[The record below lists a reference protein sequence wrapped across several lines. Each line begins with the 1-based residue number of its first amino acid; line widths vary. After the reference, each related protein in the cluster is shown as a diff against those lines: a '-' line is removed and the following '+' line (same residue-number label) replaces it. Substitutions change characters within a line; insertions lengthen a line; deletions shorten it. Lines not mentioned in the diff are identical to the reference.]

1 MRKFKHN
8 DRIVP
13 DAKIV
18 LLAEGERR
26 ARHKIFGVMLA
37 MENGGPGRD
46 ALAKAAEKF
55 QAAHEKVNAALKK
68 EKNSTRTRII
78 EELHGRGLV

>member
-1 MRKFKHN
+1 MKKFKYN

-13 DAKIV
+13 DAKLL

-26 ARHKIFGVMLA
+26 ARQKIFGVMLA
-37 MENGGPGRD
+37 MEGGGPGRD

-55 QAAHEKVNAALKK
+55 QEAHEKVNAALKK
-68 EKNSTRTRII
+68 ESNSARARII
-78 EELHGRGLV
+78 EELHARGLV

>member
-1 MRKFKHN
+1 MKKFKHN
-8 DRIVP
+8 DRVVP
-13 DAKIV
+13 DSKIV

-37 MENGGPGRD
+37 MESGGPGRD

-55 QAAHEKVNAALKK
+55 QEAHARVDAALKK
-68 EKNSTRTRII
+68 EKPAARMRVI

>member
-13 DAKIV
+13 DAKVVI
-18 LLAEGERR
+18 LAESERR

-55 QAAHEKVNAALKK
+55 QEAHAKVDAALKK
-68 EKNSTRTRII
+68 ETPSARVRII
-78 EELHGRGLV
+78 EELHSRGLV

>member
-1 MRKFKHN
+1 MKKFKYN

-13 DAKIV
+13 DAKLL

-26 ARHKIFGVMLA
+26 ARQNIFGVMLA
-37 MENGGPGRD
+37 MEGGGPGRD

-55 QAAHEKVNAALKK
+55 QEAHEKVNGALKK
-68 EKNSTRTRII
+68 ESNSARARII
-78 EELHGRGLV
+78 EELHARGLV